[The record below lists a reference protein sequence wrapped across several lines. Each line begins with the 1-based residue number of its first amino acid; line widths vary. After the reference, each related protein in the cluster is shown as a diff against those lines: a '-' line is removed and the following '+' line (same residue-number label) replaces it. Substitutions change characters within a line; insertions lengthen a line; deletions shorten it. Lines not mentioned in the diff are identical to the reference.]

1 MQNWIWYG
9 IIAAFCFGVQTVIY
23 KYATQK
29 GNLSPYYS
37 SFLVALGI
45 IVIFGVFLLFKPGI
59 NFEWKS
65 NGLLF
70 VSGLIWGIGFLA
82 VAIAIANNADVA
94 RLAPIYNTNTLIA
107 VLLGILILKEIPDTT
122 QMFRVIAGAILI
134 VIGAILVSI

>member
-1 MQNWIWYG
+1 MNWIAYG
-9 IIAAFCFGVQTVIY
+9 LIAAFFFGFQTVIY
-23 KYATQK
+23 KYAVQK

-45 IVIFGVFLLFKPGI
+45 VAIFGIFLLFKPGI

-70 VSGLIWGIGFLA
+70 ISGIIWGLGFLA
-82 VAIAIANNADVA
+82 IAIAIANKADVA
-94 RLAPIYNTNTLIA
+94 RIAPIYNTNTLIA
-107 VLLGILILKEIPDTT
+107 VLLGILILKEVPDTT
-122 QMFRVIAGAILI
+122 QILRVISGAVLI